1 MLFLPILFGKWGET
15 MNKSAFRDEPREN
28 PVLEIMARIWQT
40 KLRSV
45 GLLEEWI
52 PRATDFEVKAG
63 LTTQLA
69 DERRNLRMLGDEIR
83 KRGGRQAANTLD
95 QILNKPFAI
104 VLTQP
109 DDLSRVAAFYHGI
122 KAYTAM
128 HCGRLIPFVDN
139 GLANV
144 LEQVM
149 RDEERH
155 LRWADI
161 RVARMRAGVGGRQH
175 DALVRRMEEAMEAVW
190 SKPWRRLTLTRA
202 HNSRAG

>member
-1 MLFLPILFGKWGET
+1 MSLVT
-15 MNKSAFRDEPREN
+15 FRDEPKEN
-28 PVLEIMARIWQT
+28 PVLEILARVWQT

-45 GLLEEWI
+45 DLLEEWI

-69 DERRNLRMLGDEIR
+69 DERRNLRLLGDEIR
-83 KRGGRQAANTLD
+83 RRGGRQAANTLD

-109 DDLSRVAAFYHGI
+109 DDLSRVAAFHHGI
-122 KAYTAM
+122 KQYTAT
-128 HCGRLIPFVDN
+128 HCGRLTSFVDH
-139 GLANV
+139 GLARV

-161 RVARMRAGVGGRQH
+161 RLSRMRSGNAGRQH
-175 DALVRRMEEAMEAVW
+175 DAVVRRIDDAMEAVW
-190 SKPWRRLTLTRA
+190 SKPWRRLTLTRV
-202 HNSRAG
+202 NGSRTG